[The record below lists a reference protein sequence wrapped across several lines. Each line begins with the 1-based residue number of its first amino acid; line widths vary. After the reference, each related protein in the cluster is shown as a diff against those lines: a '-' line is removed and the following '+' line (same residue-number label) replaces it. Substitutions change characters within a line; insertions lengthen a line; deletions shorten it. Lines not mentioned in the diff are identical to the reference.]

1 SCDEFNDV
9 IVNAVNDS
17 NCDDGLYCTG
27 VETCHAAMDCQDNA
41 DPSADDGV
49 ACTDDSCDEI
59 NDVIVNAVNDSNCDD
74 GQFCT
79 GVETCDATAD
89 CQDNADPNADDGVA
103 CTDDSC
109 DEVNDVIV
117 NAVNDSNCDDSLFCT
132 GVETC
137 HAAMG
142 CMDNADPNADD
153 GVGCTDDSCDE
164 LADVI
169 VNAVNDSNCG
179 DGLYCTGVE
188 TCHATMD
195 CQDNADPSAD
205 DGVACTDDS
214 CDEIND
220 VIVNA
225 VNDSNCDD
233 GLYCTGVETCHAAM
247 DCQDNA
253 DPNADDGVACTDDSC
268 DEVNDVI
275 VNAVNDSNC
284 DDGQFCTGVETCDA
298 AADCQDNAD
307 PNADDGVGCTDDS
320 CDEINNVIVNAVN
333 DSNCDDGQFC
343 TGVETCDAAAD
354 CQDNADPNAD
364 DGVGCTDDSC
374 DEVNDVIVNAV
385 NDGNCDDGLYCTGV
399 ETCDATAD
407 CQDNADPDPNDGVDC
422 TDDSCD
428 EETDSLVNAAN
439 DGNCDDGLYCTGVE
453 TCDATADCQDNAD
466 PDPDDGVDCTDDSC
480 DEETDSLVNAVN
492 DGNCDDGLYCTG
504 VETCDATAD
513 CQDNADPDPDDG
525 VACTDDSCDEETNSL
540 LNVAADPFCEDE
552 NGCTDDRCD
561 SALGCVNEDNAASC
575 DDGDACTVSD
585 LCSGGSCQPGSAADC
600 DNGNVCTDDACDS
613 VLGCHSVDNNASCD
627 DGNAC
632 TLEDSC
638 DGGGCVPGDSR
649 QCEDENTCTDDSC
662 DPADGCVFSDNATSC
677 DDDDPCT
684 GEDLCGAGSCSG
696 IYLVTECCGDPD
708 SSGWVGVSDALRILQ
723 NAVGMDVL
731 CPLALCDVN
740 GSGSVTASDALMAL
754 RVAVGTDLELA
765 CELPTPPSAE

>member
-1 SCDEFNDV
+1 
-9 IVNAVNDS
+9 
-17 NCDDGLYCTG
+17 
-27 VETCHAAMDCQDNA
+27 M
-41 DPSADDGV
+41 
-49 ACTDDSCDEI
+49 
-59 NDVIVNAVNDSNCDD
+59 
-74 GQFCT
+74 
-79 GVETCDATAD
+79 
-89 CQDNADPNADDGVA
+89 
-103 CTDDSC
+103 
-109 DEVNDVIV
+109 
-117 NAVNDSNCDDSLFCT
+117 
-132 GVETC
+132 
-137 HAAMG
+137 
-142 CMDNADPNADD
+142 
-153 GVGCTDDSCDE
+153 
-164 LADVI
+164 
-169 VNAVNDSNCG
+169 
-179 DGLYCTGVE
+179 
-188 TCHATMD
+188 
-195 CQDNADPSAD
+195 
-205 DGVACTDDS
+205 
-214 CDEIND
+214 
-220 VIVNA
+220 
-225 VNDSNCDD
+225 
-233 GLYCTGVETCHAAM
+233 
-247 DCQDNA
+247 
-253 DPNADDGVACTDDSC
+253 
-268 DEVNDVI
+268 
-275 VNAVNDSNC
+275 
-284 DDGQFCTGVETCDA
+284 
-298 AADCQDNAD
+298 
-307 PNADDGVGCTDDS
+307 GCTDDS